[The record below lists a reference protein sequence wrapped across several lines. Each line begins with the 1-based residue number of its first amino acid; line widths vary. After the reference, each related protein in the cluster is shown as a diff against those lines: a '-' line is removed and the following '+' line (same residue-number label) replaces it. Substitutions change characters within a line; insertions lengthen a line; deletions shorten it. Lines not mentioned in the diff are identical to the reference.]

1 MNKYSKILTDNIFF
15 NKVFEMISI
24 QENKI
29 QCLFEKKTTQHVIQM
44 NENKYNQYNI
54 TYNNLKYWFI
64 KILSV
69 DNSLKCQW
77 EMRFI
82 KLYIKLHYSNFF
94 FRKWTRMPFIQI
106 ANQHI

>member
-1 MNKYSKILTDNIFF
+1 MNKYSKILTDNIFL

-29 QCLFEKKTTQHVIQM
+29 QCLFEKKPTLHVIQM

-69 DNSLKCQW
+69 DNSLKCQ
-77 EMRFI
+77 
-82 KLYIKLHYSNFF
+82 
-94 FRKWTRMPFIQI
+94 
-106 ANQHI
+106 

>member
-1 MNKYSKILTDNIFF
+1 MNKYSKILTDNIFL

-24 QENKI
+24 KENKI
-29 QCLFEKKTTQHVIQM
+29 QCLFEKNTLHVIQM

-69 DNSLKCQW
+69 DNSLKCQ
-77 EMRFI
+77 
-82 KLYIKLHYSNFF
+82 
-94 FRKWTRMPFIQI
+94 
-106 ANQHI
+106 

>member
-1 MNKYSKILTDNIFF
+1 MNKYSKILTDNIFL

-29 QCLFEKKTTQHVIQM
+29 QCLFEKKKTIYDVIQM

-69 DNSLKCQW
+69 DNSLKCQ
-77 EMRFI
+77 
-82 KLYIKLHYSNFF
+82 
-94 FRKWTRMPFIQI
+94 
-106 ANQHI
+106 

>member
-1 MNKYSKILTDNIFF
+1 MNKYSKILTDNIFL

-29 QCLFEKKTTQHVIQM
+29 QCLLGKKNTLHVIQM
-44 NENKYNQYNI
+44 NENKYNQYII

-69 DNSLKCQW
+69 DNSLKCQ
-77 EMRFI
+77 
-82 KLYIKLHYSNFF
+82 
-94 FRKWTRMPFIQI
+94 
-106 ANQHI
+106 

>member
-1 MNKYSKILTDNIFF
+1 MNKYSKILTDNIFL

-29 QCLFEKKTTQHVIQM
+29 QCLFEKKPTLHVIQM

-54 TYNNLKYWFI
+54 TYNNLKYRFI

-82 KLYIKLHYSNFF
+82 KLYKKLHYSNFF
-94 FRKWTRMPFIQI
+94 SESGYVCPSFKLQI
-106 ANQHI
+106 NI